1 MPRDITLAL
10 AGHAPNR
17 PSNVQTQLED
27 LLVLGTPDE
36 DGYYDKP
43 DRWGTITIYALLTD
57 GTVPE
62 GLEAALN
69 IAGSIGDPDEGDV
82 KLCIVTDDITGRVAK
97 WAKVAD
103 TVEEAD
109 DPISHLVAALANS
122 RKPVLL
128 INWDDS
134 DADDDELIRQAH
146 ATGKIRVE
154 DFVMGRSQIL
164 PNDDGEEPQPEPE
177 AEPEEEEEAPARR
190 RTSRR
195 RAQELEEPEEELEEE
210 LPAAPEPQEEPQAA
224 ATSSLEE
231 ELAAAHRQQDMQS
244 TIAVGTIGV
253 SSEALRDI
261 LDKVV
266 RLTFFL
272 QAQDTANAARQL
284 ADVEWAP
291 LTCDAMAAEESLA
304 QLLQQAEPYEA
315 VVAATDRP
323 AAKKAASK
331 GRRKVVWDDD
341 ASEWKPAGRGRTR
354 SGVRVGWMDADGNIT
369 EEP

>member
-1 MPRDITLAL
+1 VPRDITLAL

-27 LLVLGTPDE
+27 LLVLGTPDK

-43 DRWGTITIYALLTD
+43 DRWGTVTIYALLTD
-57 GTVPE
+57 GAVPE
-62 GLEAALN
+62 GMEAALN
-69 IAGSIGDPDEGDV
+69 LAASIGDPDAGDV
-82 KLCIVTDDITGRVAK
+82 KLCIVTDDVSGRVAK

-103 TVEEAD
+103 SVEEVD
-109 DPISHLVAALANS
+109 DPISHLVATLANS

-128 INWDDS
+128 INWDQT

-146 ATGKIRVE
+146 ATGIRVE
-154 DFVMGRSQIL
+154 DFVMGRSEIL
-164 PNDDGEEPQPEPE
+164 PGEEEPQP
-177 AEPEEEEEAPARR
+177 EPEEEEEAPAPR

-210 LPAAPEPQEEPQAA
+210 APAAPQPQEEPQAA
-224 ATSSLEE
+224 AASSLEE

-253 SSEALRDI
+253 PSEALRDI
-261 LDKVV
+261 LDKVS
-266 RLTFFL
+266 RTTFFL

-291 LTCDAMAAEESLA
+291 LTRDAMEAEESLA
-304 QLLQQAEPYEA
+304 ELLQQAEPYEA
-315 VVAATDRP
+315 AVTATDKP
-323 AAKKAASK
+323 AAKKAAK
-331 GRRKVVWDDD
+331 ARRKVVWDDD